1 MKLSLDALLMLDA
14 IDTAGSFAAAARQL
28 HRVPSALT
36 HAVRRLEDDLGYAIF
51 ERVGRRARLTPAGQT
66 LLTDGRQL
74 LAAADA
80 LECRAQRVATGWE
93 VELRI
98 AVNALVP
105 FGLMLPLIREFE
117 AAQHGTRL
125 RFSGEV
131 LAGSWDALSTG
142 RADLVVGASGEAP
155 RDARFQTR
163 VLGDAELIF
172 CIAPDHPLASV
183 PEPLPAHAL
192 SQHRAVVLADT
203 TRAMQ
208 ARSAGLVIGQD
219 ALVVPDFHAKLAA
232 QIAGLGV
239 GHLPHFL
246 AADALADGT
255 LVSRQTEL
263 GPPREPLRL
272 AWRRDHD
279 GRALQWFIE
288 HLSAAPWQAQ
298 LAQAVR
304 SP

>member
-74 LAAADA
+74 LATADA

-142 RADLVVGASGEAP
+142 RADLVIGASGEPPPNTGLVSRRYGATSLLFCVAP
-155 RDARFQTR
+155 H
-163 VLGDAELIF
+163 
-172 CIAPDHPLASV
+172 HPLAAH
-183 PEPLPAHAL
+183 PEPIP
-192 SQHRAVVLADT
+192 
-203 TRAMQ
+203 
-208 ARSAGLVIGQD
+208 SA
-219 ALVVPDFHAKLAA
+219 
-232 QIAGLGV
+232 
-239 GHLPHFL
+239 
-246 AADALADGT
+246 
-255 LVSRQTEL
+255 
-263 GPPREPLRL
+263 
-272 AWRRDHD
+272 
-279 GRALQWFIE
+279 
-288 HLSAAPWQAQ
+288 
-298 LAQAVR
+298 
-304 SP
+304 